1 MRLIQA
7 NKPLQE
13 MLVAVKSIEKIEQVV
28 TIKIQDIPGGV
39 TMSIMEAMEAMI
51 IIENMEPAE
60 NKRLLSLR
68 RRMTHKI
75 LYKKVAK
82 DYKSS

>member
-1 MRLIQA
+1 MA
-7 NKPLQE
+7 S
-13 MLVAVKSIEKIEQVV
+13 MSIEKIEQVV
-28 TIKIQDIPGGV
+28 TIKIQDKPSGV

-51 IIENMEPAE
+51 TIENMEAAG
-60 NKRLLSLR
+60 NKRLLRLI
-68 RRMTHKI
+68 RRMTKKI

>member
-1 MRLIQA
+1 M
-7 NKPLQE
+7 
-13 MLVAVKSIEKIEQVV
+13 AVKSIEKIEQVV
-28 TIKIQDIPGGV
+28 TINLQDIPSGV

-51 IIENMEPAE
+51 TIANMEPAE
-60 NKRLLSLR
+60 NKRLLRLR

>member
-1 MRLIQA
+1 MA
-7 NKPLQE
+7 S
-13 MLVAVKSIEKIEQVV
+13 MSIEKIEQVV
-28 TIKIQDIPGGV
+28 TIKIQDKPSGV

-51 IIENMEPAE
+51 TIENMEAAG
-60 NKRLLSLR
+60 NKRLLRLI
-68 RRMTHKI
+68 RRMTNKI

>member
-1 MRLIQA
+1 MA
-7 NKPLQE
+7 S
-13 MLVAVKSIEKIEQVV
+13 MSIEKIEQVV
-28 TIKIQDIPGGV
+28 TIKIQDKPGGV

-51 IIENMEPAE
+51 TIENMEAAG
-60 NKRLLSLR
+60 NKRLLRLI
-68 RRMTHKI
+68 RRMTKKI

>member
-13 MLVAVKSIEKIEQVV
+13 MLMAVKSIEKIEQVV
-28 TIKIQDIPGGV
+28 TINLQDIPGGV

-51 IIENMEPAE
+51 TIENMEPAE
-60 NKRLLSLR
+60 NKRLLRLR